1 MRNRAAI
8 APTMWVV
15 LAATLLFGADS
26 RLAFAEDPHWLVA
39 AGVAHRPDYE
49 GSEDSEAFPV
59 GSARVWW
66 DDGRYAELV
75 GARSSGSAPRL
86 MGNLLPNSYLELGP
100 VVQYRLERDD
110 VSQNSVD
117 ALPDI
122 DGALELGAFAAYWF
136 NDEVKLTTLGVVDAS
151 GEHDGGLIELSLDYS
166 VALGQTLQFGAGLA
180 STWASDDY
188 MDTYFGVTAAGS
200 AASGLP
206 VYSADAGFKDVGLRL
221 SSTWH
226 APGWDHLRISGLL
239 SGFRMLGDADDSP
252 LVDIA
257 GKQNQLFAAL
267 LFGWEY

>member
-1 MRNRAAI
+1 M
-8 APTMWVV
+8 APAMWMV

-26 RLAFAEDPHWLVA
+26 RQALAEDPHWLVA
-39 AGVAHRPDYE
+39 VGVADRPDYE

-59 GSARVWW
+59 GSARIWW

-100 VVQYRLERDD
+100 VVQYRLKRDD

-117 ALPDI
+117 ALPNI
-122 DGALELGAFAAYWF
+122 DAALELGGFAAYAF

-166 VALGQTLQFGAGLA
+166 VALGQTLRFGAGLA

-188 MDTYFGVTAAGS
+188 MSTYFGVTAAGS

-206 VYSADAGFKDVGLRL
+206 IYSADAGFKDVGLRL

-226 APGWDHLRISGLL
+226 APAWEHMRITTLL

-257 GKQNQLFAAL
+257 GNEFQIFAAL
-267 LFGWEY
+267 LVGWQY